1 MLNSVNIMG
10 RLIRDPELRQTQ
22 SGIAVASFS
31 LAVER
36 DFKPQDGERE
46 VDFFDFIAWRS
57 TAEFVKKYLSKGRMA
72 VVDGKLQSRKWQDKN
87 GNNRVSVE
95 VVADSVYFGDS
106 KKDGDGSGAPQA
118 QSPGQYSSGTN
129 NSAFGA
135 ESEFTDLDMDDSELP
150 L

>member
-1 MLNSVNIMG
+1 MLNNVSLMG
-10 RLIRDPELRQTQ
+10 RLTRDPELRQTQ

-46 VDFFDFIAWRS
+46 VDFFDIVAWRS
-57 TAEFVKKYLSKGRMA
+57 TAEFVNKYFSKGRMA
-72 VVDGKLQSRKWQDKN
+72 VVDGRLQSRKWQDKN
-87 GNNRVSVE
+87 GNNRVSIE

-118 QSPGQYSSGTN
+118 QSAGQYSGSYG
-129 NSAFGA
+129 NS
-135 ESEFTDLDMDDSELP
+135 EYSPETDFTDLDMDESELP
-150 L
+150 F